1 MSLQHLIIM
10 LLLNPKDLLWWNRVA
25 CYLLSFA
32 LIVQFFH
39 YTEHVAQVYQHWWH
53 GLPIKESGGI
63 LYFLN
68 LEWNH
73 LIFNGIYLILLSL
86 TCIAYVILKKGSPP
100 PLSSLQAILF
110 LIGTTILIQGYHII
124 EHIIRVSMHLKTGC
138 EPCPGILGK
147 FVDGIYLHFTFNTI
161 VFLLPLIAAVIL
173 LRHRPQVDHY

>member
-1 MSLQHLIIM
+1 M
-10 LLLNPKDLLWWNRVA
+10 LLFNPRDLFWWNRNA
-25 CYLLSFA
+25 YYLLVVA

-39 YTEHVAQVYQHWWH
+39 YTEHLMQVYQHWWR

-73 LIFNGIYLILLSL
+73 LIFNAVYLVLLNFVFIAYLIVKKRSYPPSSSFLTALYLLGVTL
-86 TCIAYVILKKGSPP
+86 V
-100 PLSSLQAILF
+100 
-110 LIGTTILIQGYHII
+110 IQGYHVI
-124 EHIIRVSMHLKTGC
+124 EHIIRVSMHLNTGC

-161 VFLLPLIAAVIL
+161 VFFLPLTAAL
-173 LRHRPQVDHY
+173 LFFLHTRAVSSS